1 MRKNPLEPA
10 KNPLYLAK
18 NRMNH
23 GFTLAELLVAV
34 VAASVISIGA
44 LGVYSGYY
52 RLYLQLY
59 GGYQKETAAIL
70 EELRRINPYESGP
83 CLRR

>member
-10 KNPLYLAK
+10 KNPTYPAE

-34 VAASVISIGA
+34 LAASVISIGA

-59 GGYQKETAAIL
+59 GGYQKETAAAL
-70 EELRRINPYESGP
+70 EELRRINPYVSGSS
-83 CLRR
+83 RER

>member
-1 MRKNPLEPA
+1 MRKNPLKPS
-10 KNPLYLAK
+10 KNPLYPAK
-18 NRMNH
+18 NLTNR

-34 VAASVISIGA
+34 VAASVVSIGA
-44 LGVYSGYY
+44 LSVDSGYY

-70 EELRRINPYESGP
+70 EELRRINPY
-83 CLRR
+83 CLGARIKR

>member
-1 MRKNPLEPA
+1 
-10 KNPLYLAK
+10 
-18 NRMNH
+18 MNC

-34 VAASVISIGA
+34 VAASVVSIGA

-52 RLYLQLY
+52 RLYLLLY

-70 EELRRINPYESGP
+70 EELRRINPYVSGSS
-83 CLRR
+83 RER

>member
-10 KNPLYLAK
+10 KNPLCPAK
-18 NRMNH
+18 NRMNC

-34 VAASVISIGA
+34 VAASVVSIGA

-52 RLYLQLY
+52 RLYLLLY
-59 GGYQKETAAIL
+59 GGYQKETAAAL
-70 EELRRINPYESGP
+70 EELRRINPYVSGSS
-83 CLRR
+83 RER